1 MGFILKKAY
10 ICKNIFLMT
19 DTLIRLKNRL
29 SDDEFFELCRM
40 NDLRMERLKDGTII
54 MMEPTGSETGNFN
67 FEVSGEIRDWNKSTK
82 EGKAFDSSAGFTLP
96 DTSVK
101 SPDTSWVKKDRWQ
114 QLSDELKE
122 KFAPIAPDF
131 VLEIRS
137 KSDNLK
143 DLQEKMLEYIK
154 NGVRLAWL
162 MDRKNEITYI
172 YRLDGS
178 ISTCSFKET
187 LSGEDVLVGFQ
198 LCIANLE
205 TD

>member
-1 MGFILKKAY
+1 
-10 ICKNIFLMT
+10 MT

-29 SDDEFFELCRM
+29 TDDEFFELCQM
-40 NDLRMERLKDGTII
+40 NELRMERLKDGTII
-54 MMEPTGSETGNFN
+54 MMEPTGSDTGGFN
-67 FEVSGEIRDWNKSTK
+67 SEVSYEIAHWNKSTK
-82 EGKAFDSSAGFTLP
+82 EGKAFDSSTGFTLP

-114 QLSDELKE
+114 QLSEELRE

-137 KSDNLK
+137 KSDKLK
-143 DLQEKMLEYIK
+143 DLQEKMQEYIK

-162 MDRKNEITYI
+162 MDRKNEVTYI

-178 ISTCSFKET
+178 ISSVPFTEI
-187 LSGEDVLVGFQ
+187 LDGEDVLVGFK
-198 LCIANLE
+198 LRVADIEVA
-205 TD
+205 